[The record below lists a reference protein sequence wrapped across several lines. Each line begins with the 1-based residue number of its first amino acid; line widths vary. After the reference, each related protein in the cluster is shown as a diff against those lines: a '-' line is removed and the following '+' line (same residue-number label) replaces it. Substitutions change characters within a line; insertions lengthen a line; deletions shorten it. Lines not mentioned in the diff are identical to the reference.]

1 MSDPQNKIRLLV
13 VDDVVETRNM
23 LVNLLY
29 FEKDI
34 EIIGSANTGLEGI
47 EKARQLSPDIVLM
60 DINMPDLDGIQAA
73 ERISQQMPN
82 IAIIMMS
89 VQGEQDYMRRAMRA
103 GASEFLVKP
112 FTGDELISAI
122 RSVYQ
127 TEVIKRRNFSFPQAG
142 GVTLPSADGAMDEGN
157 GKIISIFSPK
167 GGVGRTTIL
176 TNLAVAVKKLD
187 RSKRV
192 ALVDG
197 SLFFGDISIVLD
209 VPSTK
214 TISDLQG
221 RVDQLDAQLL
231 MDVMM
236 NHPSGVSVLLAPPKP
251 EQAELIDAE
260 ELKRILVEMRRNFD
274 YIFVDTYPSLKDET
288 QLAILDVSDFILTV
302 MTLEMPSI
310 KDVRLFLEVAEILEY
325 PRDKIILLLNRADSK
340 HGLKVENIEGAI
352 QHPIAASIVSSGAA
366 VTLSINRGTPIVLD
380 QPDNPFSKGI
390 EAIAG
395 RVLSDTLNQKEG
407 AMSKNGKGKAK
418 SGGFLAG
425 LFGGGK
431 KK

>member
-1 MSDPQNKIRLLV
+1 MSDPQQKIRLLV

-47 EKARQLSPDIVLM
+47 DKARQLNPDIVLM

-73 ERISQQMPN
+73 ERITQQMPS

-122 RSVYQ
+122 RSVFD
-127 TEVIKRRNFSFPQAG
+127 TEVKKRRNFAFQPTG
-142 GVTLPSADGAMDEGN
+142 GVVLPSADGASEQGN

-167 GGVGRTTIL
+167 GGVGRTIIL
-176 TNLAVAVKKLD
+176 SNLAVAVKKID
-187 RSKRV
+187 RSKRI

-209 VPSTK
+209 VPSSK
-214 TISDLQG
+214 TVSDLQG
-221 RVDQLDAQLL
+221 KVDQLDSQLL

-236 NHPSGVSVLLAPPKP
+236 SHPSGISVLLAPPKP
-251 EQAELIDAE
+251 EQAELIQADE
-260 ELKRILVEMRRNFD
+260 YKRILLELRRNFD
-274 YIFVDTYPSLKDET
+274 YVFVDTYPSLKDET
-288 QLAILDVSDFILTV
+288 QLAILDVSDYILTV

-325 PRDKIILLLNRADSK
+325 PRDKIILILNRADSK

-366 VTLSINRGTPIVLD
+366 VTLSINRGTPIVIE
-380 QPDNPFSKGI
+380 QPDNPFSRGI
-390 EAIAG
+390 EALAF
-395 RVLSDTLNQKEG
+395 RVLNDTLNQKEN
-407 AMSKNGKGKAK
+407 ANSKNGRGKAK
-418 SGGFLAG
+418 SGGFLSG